1 MPLPT
6 SDSSIFSATVPA
18 SGPHL
23 LDASMFWG
31 PSGGV
36 RRVLSTRHAALG
48 LNGWRHT
55 VMAPGA
61 RGAGHIDCGGLP
73 LPRSGGYRLPLG
85 RNRLARLI
93 EAAQPDI
100 IEVADPYTMAWAA
113 LQAGQRL
120 GVPTLAFCHSNLSAL
135 AARWV
140 GGEQGLGTRHGLWAA
155 RRAQAY
161 LVDLYAGFDLVLA
174 PSRGMARRLQQWGL
188 RHVQIQP
195 LGVDCDV
202 FTPSAANPLWRRQIE
217 QHLGVD
223 AGTRLVL
230 YTGRFAAEKNLQLL
244 AQAVDLLG
252 PGHLLLAVGCGPHP
266 PRGSRVRVMP
276 PMTDCHRLARLLAN
290 CDAYAHAGDQET
302 FGLGALEAMACGVP
316 VVLSASDGLGELAE
330 AGGLSVPGRR
340 PPDWADTLAFA
351 LGTDQTEL
359 CKAGLAHARAH
370 DWSRVIEQM
379 MQRYQGV
386 LQHDAYQR
394 QASRAALPRAAAQRH
409 GEMPPSGLAG
419 HD

>member
-6 SDSSIFSATVPA
+6 SNSSIFSATIPA
-18 SGPHL
+18 NGPHL
-23 LDASMFWG
+23 LDASIFWG

-36 RRVLSTRHAALG
+36 RRVLSTRHSALG
-48 LNGWRHT
+48 PNGWRHT

-61 RGAGHIDCGGLP
+61 RGAGHIDCGGLL

-174 PSRGMARRLQQWGL
+174 PSRGMARRLQ
-188 RHVQIQP
+188 
-195 LGVDCDV
+195 
-202 FTPSAANPLWRRQIE
+202 
-217 QHLGVD
+217 
-223 AGTRLVL
+223 
-230 YTGRFAAEKNLQLL
+230 
-244 AQAVDLLG
+244 
-252 PGHLLLAVGCGPHP
+252 
-266 PRGSRVRVMP
+266 
-276 PMTDCHRLARLLAN
+276 
-290 CDAYAHAGDQET
+290 
-302 FGLGALEAMACGVP
+302 
-316 VVLSASDGLGELAE
+316 
-330 AGGLSVPGRR
+330 
-340 PPDWADTLAFA
+340 
-351 LGTDQTEL
+351 
-359 CKAGLAHARAH
+359 
-370 DWSRVIEQM
+370 
-379 MQRYQGV
+379 
-386 LQHDAYQR
+386 
-394 QASRAALPRAAAQRH
+394 
-409 GEMPPSGLAG
+409 
-419 HD
+419 